1 MIGRHNVAKDE
12 LKKFKSLLNEYGR
25 TPITDQ
31 RSQILLHDALSKLGA
46 ALDIILMDLQQLNE
60 ESPANRKPE

>member
-31 RSQILLHDALSKLGA
+31 RSQILLHDALIKLGSTI
-46 ALDIILMDLQQLNE
+46 DIILMDLQQLNE
-60 ESPANRKPE
+60 ESPANNKSE

>member
-25 TPITDQ
+25 TPITDE
-31 RSQILLHDALSKLGA
+31 RSKVLLHDALSKLGA
-46 ALDIILMDLQQLNE
+46 TLDIILMDLQQLNE